1 MNMNTVT
8 VVTPTGCIG
17 NRGIDKAALQR
28 CILDAKPDAIAVDA
42 GSLDCGPWYLGSGQ
56 AHSPR
61 RNIEWD
67 IDTILTEAVPAK
79 IRVIIGS
86 AGGSG
91 AAAHVKQTIEIIER
105 IAARRKL
112 KFRLA
117 IIWSDVSTQWL
128 TGQLSGEVVEHAIH
142 CATGAKLTR
151 DDIEASKV
159 VVGMMGT
166 GPIID
171 ALENGA
177 DVIVAGR
184 AVDAAVIASY
194 PIFRGCDPGLAY
206 HMGDIME
213 CAESCAEEIAP
224 TLRSL
229 GRNRIP
235 IIGRISADAFELQ
248 PSVDTLACTPESCLM
263 HSAYERTSFNYIKV
277 PEGTIDRSH
286 AIYEAV
292 DRNTTRISGSRF
304 VAEPHSILLEGV
316 RHVGYRSIFPIA
328 IRTPAMLRQL
338 DEILSSVDNIQK
350 ELFGSEGDFKIHW
363 HKYGDNAVLQSAE
376 TMPGSHEVGILADVV
391 AASQDL
397 AHDVAYDLLTRL
409 GFWRYPGR
417 YTTAGNI
424 AVTLSPGIIDAG
436 EVFEFSI
443 YHAMKISDD
452 REIFR
457 TELINVG

>member
-1 MNMNTVT
+1 MKTVT

-17 NRGIDKAALQR
+17 NRGIDSTILEQ
-28 CILDAKPDAIAVDA
+28 CIRTSRPDVIAVDA

-67 IDTILTEAVPAK
+67 IEAILSQAVPAGV
-79 IRVIIGS
+79 RVIIGS

-91 AAAHVKQTIEIIER
+91 AAAHVERTVETIQR
-105 IAARRKL
+105 IAEHRNL

-117 IIWSDVSTQWL
+117 VIWADIPSDWL
-128 TGQLSGEVVEHAIH
+128 LNQAAEGIVDKARH
-142 CATGAKLTR
+142 CATGAALTR
-151 DDIEASKV
+151 EDIESSHTI
-159 VVGMMGT
+159 VGMMGT

-171 ALENGA
+171 ALEGGA

-184 AVDAAVIASY
+184 AADAAVIASY
-194 PIFRGCDPGLAY
+194 PIFRGCDKGLSY

-213 CAESCAEEIAP
+213 CAESCAVEIAP
-224 TLRSL
+224 TLRAL

-235 IIGRISADAFELQ
+235 IVGRIGADSFDLR

-263 HSAYERTSFNYIKV
+263 HSAYERTSFNDIKV
-277 PEGTIDRSH
+277 PEGTVDRTH
-286 AIYEAV
+286 AKYEAV
-292 DRNTTRISGSRF
+292 DPNTTRISGSHF
-304 VAEPHSILLEGV
+304 IEQPHSILLEGV
-316 RHVGYRSIFPIA
+316 RHAGYRSIFPIA
-328 IRTPAMLRQL
+328 IRTPAMIGQL
-338 DEILSSVDNIQK
+338 DEILSSVDEVQQ
-350 ELFGSEGDFKIHW
+350 ELFGSEGKFKIHW
-363 HKYGDNAVLQSAE
+363 HKYGSNAVLQSSE
-376 TMPGSHEVGILADVV
+376 TMPPSHEIGILADVV
-391 AASQDL
+391 AETQDL

-424 AVTLSPGIIDAG
+424 AVTLSPGVIDAG

-443 YHAMKISDD
+443 YHALEITDD
-452 REIFR
+452 SEVFR
-457 TELINVG
+457 TEFIDVG

>member
-1 MNMNTVT
+1 MNTVT

-17 NRGIDKAALQR
+17 NRGIDKAAFKS
-28 CILDAKPDAIAVDA
+28 CIQNARPDVVAVDA

-67 IDTILTEAVPAK
+67 IDTILTEAVPAGV
-79 IRVIIGS
+79 RVIIGS

-91 AAAHVKQTIEIIER
+91 AAEHVRQTVAIVQR
-105 IAARRKL
+105 VAAQRKL

-117 IIWSDVSTQWL
+117 VIWSDVSPQWL
-128 TGQLSGEVVEHAIH
+128 ASQLTDGVAKHAVH
-142 CATGAKLTR
+142 CATGAALTR
-151 DDIEASKV
+151 EDIESSHAI
-159 VVGMMGT
+159 VGMMGT
-166 GPIID
+166 GPIVD
-171 ALENGA
+171 ALKNGA
-177 DVIVAGR
+177 EVIIAGR

-194 PIFRGCDPGLAY
+194 PIFRGHDPGLAY

-224 TLRSL
+224 TLRAL

-235 IIGRISADAFELQ
+235 IIGRIGNGGFELR

-263 HSAYERTSFNYIKV
+263 HSAYERTSFNHIKV
-277 PEGTIDRSH
+277 PEGTIDRSQSL
-286 AIYEAV
+286 YEAI
-292 DRNTTRISGSRF
+292 DRNATRISGSRF

-316 RHVGYRSIFPIA
+316 RQVGYRSIFPIA

-338 DEILSSVDNIQK
+338 DEILSDVDNIEQ
-350 ELFGSEGDFKIHW
+350 ELFGSDGRFKIHW

-376 TMPGSHEVGILADVV
+376 TVSGSHEIGILADVV
-391 AASQDL
+391 ADSQDL

-424 AVTLSPGIIDAG
+424 AVTLSPGIVDAG

-443 YHAMKISDD
+443 YHALEIADD

-457 TELINVG
+457 TEIINVD